1 MRNRTLRT
9 RTPKAQAP
17 RSAKTGTPQ
26 PQPHKTHLSAV
37 VVIPPESV
45 WEPLQT
51 IRRAHD
57 KGFRRWMPHVTL
69 LYPFAPKGS
78 FNKILPELARVGW
91 AQGPFELT
99 LTSFRW
105 FRHGRESYTVWLA
118 PEPERAVVK
127 LHAALLQALPGF
139 ADTGS
144 FKDGFSPHLSVGQVE
159 GTAKLRR
166 LIDELQAGWEPLRFT
181 VGELSLISRKN
192 PPNDVFQVDRRVALE
207 G

>member
-1 MRNRTLRT
+1 M
-9 RTPKAQAP
+9 
-17 RSAKTGTPQ
+17 
-26 PQPHKTHLSAV
+26 
-37 VVIPPESV
+37 

-57 KGFRRWMPHVTL
+57 QGFRRWMPHITL
-69 LYPFAPKGS
+69 LYPFMPKGN
-78 FNKILPELARVGW
+78 FNKILPDLAQVGW
-91 AQGPFELT
+91 EQPPLELT
-99 LTSFRW
+99 LTTFRW

-118 PEPERAVVK
+118 PEPEGAVVK
-127 LHAALLQALPGF
+127 LHGALLGAFPEF

-166 LIDELQAGWEPLRFT
+166 LVDELQTGWEPLRFT
-181 VGELSLISRKN
+181 VGELSLISRKE
-192 PPNDVFQVDRRVALE
+192 PPNDVFQVDRRIPLD